1 MMKPRVVQKLTDAD
15 GKTVKKFG
23 TESVRKVISSK
34 TANEMRKIMEYV
46 VAEGGGGTAKIPGYR
61 IGGKTGTANKAKN
74 GKCTSDTYSS
84 FVGMAPMD
92 DPQISMIV
100 IVYSPTKIHFGNFT
114 AGPIVKEIMT
124 NSLQYLGVEPEY
136 TDEEAEEIEE
146 NSVDV
151 PDVTGMD
158 SSDAI
163 RQLEY
168 YGLDYIVV
176 PETNSDKN
184 FVVLD
189 QFPKE
194 GKTVAKGSTV
204 YLYSD

>member
-1 MMKPRVVQKLTDAD
+1 VSEDTAEKLCD
-15 GKTVKKFG
+15 
-23 TESVRKVISSK
+23 
-34 TANEMRKIMEYV
+34 IMEYYV
-46 VAEGGGGTAKIPGYR
+46 SDASGNKAYVPGYR
-61 IGGKTGTANKAKN
+61 VGGKTGTANLVD
-74 GKCTSDTYSS
+74 GGRTYSGKDTNTS
-84 FVGMAPMD
+84 FVAMAPMD